1 MQPSRL
7 NGRSEI
13 KRAQY
18 ESSVKQFLVQ
28 FDLSE
33 NDTPD
38 WEDLITLTVGYD
50 QGETLDT
57 WQDLYNF
64 LSNNVK
70 TGLDPTWSVSVKLD
84 KSSPVCQFILD
95 KEFAVGA
102 AATAKTRIVNL
113 LKGTTGKQIE
123 FTSTLSSISYEA
135 SAEEVLQVD
144 FDLKVYVNST
154 FEEDDYTPTGG

>member
-1 MQPSRL
+1 M
-7 NGRSEI
+7 I
-13 KRAQY
+13 WKAQY
-18 ESSVKQFLVQ
+18 ESSVKQFKVQ

-33 NDTPD
+33 DDTPD
-38 WEDLITLTVGYD
+38 WEDLIALTMSYD

-102 AATAKTRIVNL
+102 EATAKCKIINL
-113 LKGTTGKQIE
+113 LKGTSGKQID
-123 FTSTLSSISYEA
+123 FTATLSSITYEA
-135 SAEEVLQVD
+135 TSEEVLQVD
-144 FDLKVYVNST
+144 FDLKVYDNST
-154 FEEDDYTPTGG
+154 FEETDYTTG

>member
-1 MQPSRL
+1 MRL
-7 NGRSEI
+7 
-13 KRAQY
+13 KAQY
-18 ESSVKQFLVQ
+18 ESSVKQFKVQ

-33 NDTPD
+33 DDTPD
-38 WEDLITLTVGYD
+38 WEDLIALTMSYD

-102 AATAKTRIVNL
+102 EATAKTRIINL
-113 LKGTTGKQIE
+113 LKGTKGKQID
-123 FTSTLSSISYEA
+123 FTATLSSITYEA
-135 SAEEVLQVD
+135 TAEEVLQVD
-144 FDLKVYVNST
+144 FDLKVYDNST
-154 FEEDDYTPTGG
+154 FTEKDYTPTA

>member
-1 MQPSRL
+1 MEGVIL
-7 NGRSEI
+7 
-13 KRAQY
+13 KAQY
-18 ESSVKQFLVQ
+18 ESSVKQFKVQ

-38 WEDLITLTVGYD
+38 WEDLIALTMSYD

-102 AATAKTRIVNL
+102 EATAKCKIINL
-113 LKGTTGKQIE
+113 LKGTSGKQID
-123 FTSTLSSISYEA
+123 FTATLSSITYEA
-135 SAEEVLQVD
+135 TAEEVLQVD
-144 FDLKVYVNST
+144 FDLKVYDNST
-154 FEEDDYTPTGG
+154 FEETDYTTG

>member
-1 MQPSRL
+1 M
-7 NGRSEI
+7 
-13 KRAQY
+13 
-18 ESSVKQFLVQ
+18 Q
-28 FDLSE
+28 FDISE
-33 NDTPD
+33 EEPADYQ
-38 WEDLITLTVGYD
+38 DLIALTMSYD

-84 KSSPVCQFILD
+84 KSSPVCQFILA

-102 AATAKTRIVNL
+102 EATAKTRIVNL
-113 LKGTTGKQIE
+113 LKGTTGKQID
-123 FTSTLSSISYEA
+123 FTATLSSITYEA

-144 FDLKVYVNST
+144 FDLKVYDNST
-154 FEEDDYTPTGG
+154 FKESDYTPEEG

>member
-1 MQPSRL
+1 MEGVIL
-7 NGRSEI
+7 
-13 KRAQY
+13 KAQY
-18 ESSVKQFLVQ
+18 ESSVKQFIVQ
-28 FDLSE
+28 FDISE
-33 NDTPD
+33 DEPAD
-38 WEDLITLTVGYD
+38 YQDLIALTLSYD

-84 KSSPVCQFILD
+84 KSSPVCQFVLD

-102 AATAKTRIVNL
+102 EATAKCKIVNL
-113 LKGTTGKQIE
+113 LKGTSGKQIE
-123 FTSTLSSISYEA
+123 FTATLSSITYEA

-144 FDLKVYVNST
+144 FDLKVYDNST
-154 FEEDDYTPTGG
+154 FTEADYSPSE

>member
-1 MQPSRL
+1 MIL
-7 NGRSEI
+7 
-13 KRAQY
+13 KAQY
-18 ESSVKQFLVQ
+18 ESSVKQFKVQ

-33 NDTPD
+33 NETPD
-38 WEDLITLTVGYD
+38 WEDLIALTMSYD

-95 KEFAVGA
+95 KEFAAGA
-102 AATAKTRIVNL
+102 EATAKTRIINL
-113 LKGTTGKQIE
+113 LKGTKGKQID
-123 FTSTLSSISYEA
+123 FTATLSSITYEA
-135 SAEEVLQVD
+135 TAEEVLQVD
-144 FDLKVYVNST
+144 FDLKVYDNSSFKET
-154 FEEDDYTPTGG
+154 DYTPAA

>member
-1 MQPSRL
+1 MRL
-7 NGRSEI
+7 
-13 KRAQY
+13 KAQY
-18 ESSVKQFLVQ
+18 ESSVKKFLVQ
-28 FDLSE
+28 FDISE
-33 NDTPD
+33 DDTPD
-38 WEDLITLTVGYD
+38 FQDLIALTMSYD

-84 KSSPVCQFILD
+84 KSSPVCQFILA

-102 AATAKTRIVNL
+102 EATAKTRIVNL
-113 LKGTTGKQIE
+113 LKGTTGKQID
-123 FTSTLSSISYEA
+123 FTATLSSITYEA

-144 FDLKVYVNST
+144 FDLKVYDNST
-154 FEEDDYTPTGG
+154 FKESDYAPEEG

>member
-1 MQPSRL
+1 MEGVS
-7 NGRSEI
+7 I
-13 KRAQY
+13 KAQY
-18 ESSVKQFLVQ
+18 ESSVKQFKVQ

-33 NDTPD
+33 NETPD
-38 WEDLITLTVGYD
+38 WEDLIALTLSYD

-102 AATAKTRIVNL
+102 DATAKVKLINL
-113 LKGTTGKQIE
+113 LKGTSGKQIE
-123 FTSTLSSISYEA
+123 FTATLSGITYETT
-135 SAEEVLQVD
+135 AEEVLQVD
-144 FDLKVYVNST
+144 FDLKVYDNST
-154 FEEDDYTPTGG
+154 FKETDYTEATG

>member
-1 MQPSRL
+1 M
-7 NGRSEI
+7 
-13 KRAQY
+13 
-18 ESSVKQFLVQ
+18 Q
-28 FDLSE
+28 FDISE
-33 NDTPD
+33 EEPADYQ
-38 WEDLITLTVGYD
+38 DLIALTMSYD

-84 KSSPVCQFILD
+84 KSSPVCQFILS

-102 AATAKTRIVNL
+102 EATAKTRIVNL
-113 LKGTTGKQIE
+113 LKGTTGKQID
-123 FTSTLSSISYEA
+123 FTATLSSITYEA

-144 FDLKVYVNST
+144 FDLKVYDNST
-154 FEEDDYTPTGG
+154 FKETDYVAE

>member
-1 MQPSRL
+1 MST
-7 NGRSEI
+7 
-13 KRAQY
+13 KAQY
-18 ESSVKQFLVQ
+18 ESSVKQYKVQ
-28 FDLSE
+28 FDISE
-33 NDTPD
+33 EEPADYQ
-38 WEDLITLTVGYD
+38 DLIALTMSYD

-102 AATAKTRIVNL
+102 EATAKCKIINL
-113 LKGTTGKQIE
+113 LKGTSGKQID
-123 FTSTLSSISYEA
+123 FTATLSSITYEA
-135 SAEEVLQVD
+135 TAEEVLQVD
-144 FDLKVYVNST
+144 FDLKVYDNST
-154 FEEDDYTPTGG
+154 FEETDYTKG

>member
-1 MQPSRL
+1 MKQ
-7 NGRSEI
+7 
-13 KRAQY
+13 RAKY
-18 ESSVKQFLVQ
+18 ESSVKQFKVQ

-33 NDTPD
+33 NETPD
-38 WEDLITLTVGYD
+38 WEDLISLTLSYD

-95 KEFAVGA
+95 KEYAVGA
-102 AATAKTRIVNL
+102 EATAKTRIINL
-113 LKGTTGKQIE
+113 LKGTSGKQIE
-123 FTSTLSSISYEA
+123 FTSTLSSITWEA
-135 SAEEVLQVD
+135 SSEEVLQVD
-144 FDLKVYVNST
+144 FDLKVYDNSSFT
-154 FEEDDYTPTGG
+154 ETDYTPESN

>member
-1 MQPSRL
+1 MS
-7 NGRSEI
+7 
-13 KRAQY
+13 
-18 ESSVKQFLVQ
+18 
-28 FDLSE
+28 
-33 NDTPD
+33 
-38 WEDLITLTVGYD
+38 YD

-102 AATAKTRIVNL
+102 EATAKTRIINL
-113 LKGTTGKQIE
+113 LKGTKGNILLTTGSKE
-123 FTSTLSSISYEA
+123 LATYEA
-135 SAEEVLQVD
+135 TAEEVLQVD
-144 FDLKVYVNST
+144 FDLKVYDNSSFKET
-154 FEEDDYTPTGG
+154 DYSPAA

>member
-1 MQPSRL
+1 MIL
-7 NGRSEI
+7 
-13 KRAQY
+13 KAQY
-18 ESSVKQFLVQ
+18 ESSVKQFKVQ

-33 NDTPD
+33 NETPD
-38 WEDLITLTVGYD
+38 WEDLIASTMSYD

-102 AATAKTRIVNL
+102 EATAKCKIINL
-113 LKGTTGKQIE
+113 LKGTSGKQIE
-123 FTSTLSSISYEA
+123 FTATLSSIAYEA
-135 SAEEVLQVD
+135 TAEEVLQVD
-144 FDLKVYVNST
+144 FDLKVYDNST
-154 FEEDDYTPTGG
+154 FEETDYTAG

>member
-1 MQPSRL
+1 MIL
-7 NGRSEI
+7 
-13 KRAQY
+13 KAQY
-18 ESSVKQFLVQ
+18 ESSVKQFKIQ

-33 NDTPD
+33 NETPD
-38 WEDLITLTVGYD
+38 WEDLIALTMSYD

-102 AATAKTRIVNL
+102 EATAKTRIINL
-113 LKGTTGKQIE
+113 LKGTKGKQID
-123 FTSTLSSISYEA
+123 FTATLSSITYEA
-135 SAEEVLQVD
+135 TAEEVLQVD
-144 FDLKVYVNST
+144 FDLKVYDNSSFKET
-154 FEEDDYTPTGG
+154 DYTPAA

>member
-1 MQPSRL
+1 MIL
-7 NGRSEI
+7 
-13 KRAQY
+13 KAQY
-18 ESSVKQFLVQ
+18 ESSVKQFKVQ

-33 NDTPD
+33 NETPD
-38 WEDLITLTVGYD
+38 WEDLIALTMSYD
-50 QGETLDT
+50 QGETLDM

-102 AATAKTRIVNL
+102 EATAKCKIINL
-113 LKGTTGKQIE
+113 LKGTSGKQIE
-123 FTSTLSSISYEA
+123 FTATLSSIAYEA
-135 SAEEVLQVD
+135 TAEEVLQVD
-144 FDLKVYVNST
+144 FDLKVYDNST
-154 FEEDDYTPTGG
+154 FEETDYTAG

>member
-1 MQPSRL
+1 MIL
-7 NGRSEI
+7 
-13 KRAQY
+13 KAQY
-18 ESSVKQFLVQ
+18 ESSVKQFKVQ

-38 WEDLITLTVGYD
+38 WEDLIALTMSYD

-84 KSSPVCQFILD
+84 KSSPVCQFILA

-102 AATAKTRIVNL
+102 EATAKCKIINL
-113 LKGTTGKQIE
+113 LKGTSGKQID
-123 FTSTLSSISYEA
+123 FTATLSGITYEA
-135 SAEEVLQVD
+135 TAEEVLQVD
-144 FDLKVYVNST
+144 FDLKVYDNST
-154 FEEDDYTPTGG
+154 FEETDYTAG

>member
-1 MQPSRL
+1 M
-7 NGRSEI
+7 
-13 KRAQY
+13 
-18 ESSVKQFLVQ
+18 Q
-28 FDLSE
+28 FDISE
-33 NDTPD
+33 EEPADYQ
-38 WEDLITLTVGYD
+38 DLIALTMSYD

-84 KSSPVCQFILD
+84 KSSPVCQFILA

-102 AATAKTRIVNL
+102 EATAKTRIVNL
-113 LKGTTGKQIE
+113 LKGTTGKQID
-123 FTSTLSSISYEA
+123 FTATLSSITYEA

-144 FDLKVYVNST
+144 FDLKVYDNST
-154 FEEDDYTPTGG
+154 FKETDYTAD

>member
-1 MQPSRL
+1 MEGVIL
-7 NGRSEI
+7 
-13 KRAQY
+13 KAQY
-18 ESSVKQFLVQ
+18 ESSVKQFKVQ

-33 NDTPD
+33 NETPD
-38 WEDLITLTVGYD
+38 WEDLIALTLSYD

-84 KSSPVCQFILD
+84 KSSPVCQFILA

-102 AATAKTRIVNL
+102 EATAKCKIINL
-113 LKGTTGKQIE
+113 LKGTSGKQIE
-123 FTSTLSSISYEA
+123 FTATLSSITYEA
-135 SAEEVLQVD
+135 TAEEVLQVD
-144 FDLKVYVNST
+144 FDLKVYDNST
-154 FEEDDYTPTGG
+154 FEETDYTTG